1 MREDEIRALLQDAP
15 EAGCRALYEAYWKYA
30 YAVIFRIL
38 HGSVSREEI
47 EECTAD
53 VLSDVTLHY
62 ESARIGSLK
71 AYIGTTA
78 KRRAIDRL
86 RSISRHAGDVSLDSD
101 TAPELTSGEDVAA
114 AAEASEQSERVLSA
128 VKALGE
134 PDASIVI
141 YKYYYDMNSVQI
153 GKYLGLNPVTVRSR
167 CNRAMKRLRAALAD
181 LE

>member
-1 MREDEIRALLQDAP
+1 MQEDDIRALLRDAP
-15 EAGCRALYEAYWKYA
+15 EAGCRALFDTYWKYA
-30 YAVIFRIL
+30 YTVIFRIL
-38 HGSVSREEI
+38 QGSVSREDI

-53 VLSDVTLHY
+53 VLGDVMLHFQVA
-62 ESARIGSLK
+62 SQGSLK
-71 AYIGTTA
+71 AYIGTAA

-86 RSISRHAGDVSLDSD
+86 RSVSRHAGDVSLDSD

-114 AAEASEQSERVLSA
+114 AAEASEQSERVLAA

-153 GKYLGLNPVTVRSR
+153 GKWLGLNPVTVRSR